1 MRVMNIM
8 TRTIPP
14 LNWLD
19 QIFAAKAV
27 QSGGVIRRRSDWIT
41 REIGRDRF
49 EAEVRRRGF
58 HLIETGPHLI
68 VICHSGEIRLL
79 F

>member
-1 MRVMNIM
+1 MQIV
-8 TRTIPP
+8 TRTQAPKD
-14 LNWLD
+14 WLA

-27 QSGGVIRRRSDWIT
+27 GQGGVIRRKAAWVAQ
-41 REIGRDRF
+41 EVGRDRF

-58 HLIETGPHLI
+58 HLIETGADLV
-68 VICHSGEIRLL
+68 VICHSGAIRLV

>member
-1 MRVMNIM
+1 MQIV
-8 TRTIPP
+8 TRTAPP
-14 LNWLD
+14 TDWIN

-27 QSGGVIRRRSDWIT
+27 HDGGVIRRRIDWVE
-41 REIGRDRF
+41 REIGRERF

-58 HLIETGPHLI
+58 HLIETGHQLV
-68 VICHSGEIRLL
+68 VICHAGAIRLL